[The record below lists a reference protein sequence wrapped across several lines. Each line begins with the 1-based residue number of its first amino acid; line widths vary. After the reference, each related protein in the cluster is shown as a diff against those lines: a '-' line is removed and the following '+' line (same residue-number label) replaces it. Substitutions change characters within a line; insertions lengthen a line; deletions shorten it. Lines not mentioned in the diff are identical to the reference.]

1 MTIDWTAFA
10 PWPALIGGGIIG
22 VAASLLILA
31 NGQIAGISGIVGGL
45 LRPMRGEVGWRM
57 AFIAGMIVAPLIY
70 MLIHPLPPISIDASY
85 PLLIVGGLLVGVG
98 TRYASG
104 CTSGH
109 GVCGLSRLSPRSLV
123 ATLAFMCAGFVTVLF
138 VRHLA
143 I

>member
-45 LRPMRGEVGWRM
+45 LRPTPGETGWRM

-85 PLLIVGGLLVGVG
+85 PVLIVGGLLVGVG